1 MFTFNHLLKREK
13 LMWYIDAVNE
23 ITQYFVDTKY
33 NDTKANKKRVK
44 IGIATDISK
53 LPKESKE
60 LLAQAVTM
68 IQDLAFKHEKIER
81 TKQQKKGEGTNDKP
95 IDTE

>member
-1 MFTFNHLLKREK
+1 
-13 LMWYIDAVNE
+13 MWYIDALNE

-33 NDTKANKKRVK
+33 NDTKANKKRVR

-68 IQDLAFKHEKIER
+68 TQDLAFKHEKIER
-81 TKQQKKGEGTNDKP
+81 KKGEGTNDKP
-95 IDTE
+95 SDTE

>member
-1 MFTFNHLLKREK
+1 
-13 LMWYIDAVNE
+13 MWYTDAVNE
-23 ITQYFVDTKY
+23 ITQYFVDTQY
-33 NDTKANKKRVK
+33 NATKENKTRVR

-68 IQDLAFKHEKIER
+68 VQDLAFKHEKIER
-81 TKQQKKGEGTNDKP
+81 KKGEGTNDKP
-95 IDTE
+95 SDTE

>member
-1 MFTFNHLLKREK
+1 
-13 LMWYIDAVNE
+13 MWYTDAVNE
-23 ITQYFVDTKY
+23 ITQYFVDTQY
-33 NDTKANKKRVK
+33 NDTKANKKRVR

-68 IQDLAFKHEKIER
+68 VQDLAFKHEKIER
-81 TKQQKKGEGTNDKP
+81 KKGEGTNDKP
-95 IDTE
+95 SDTE

>member
-1 MFTFNHLLKREK
+1 
-13 LMWYIDAVNE
+13 MWYTDAVNE

-33 NDTKANKKRVK
+33 NDTKANRKRVK

-68 IQDLAFKHEKIER
+68 VQDLAFKHEKIER
-81 TKQQKKGEGTNDKP
+81 KKGEGTNDKP
-95 IDTE
+95 SDTE